1 MTLDGGI
8 ASLNNIEAGLA
19 AKFLSPANEPDGNHL
34 TKIEMLAMPFRFNVV
49 GAATA
54 LTRDEFIADQTAHA
68 KQLRKSILAD
78 ATKVKL

>member
-1 MTLDGGI
+1 MTSSVSPDWKAQGLLDGGI

-54 LTRDEFIADQTAHA
+54 LTRDEFIAECVFRRT
-68 KQLRKSILAD
+68 
-78 ATKVKL
+78 